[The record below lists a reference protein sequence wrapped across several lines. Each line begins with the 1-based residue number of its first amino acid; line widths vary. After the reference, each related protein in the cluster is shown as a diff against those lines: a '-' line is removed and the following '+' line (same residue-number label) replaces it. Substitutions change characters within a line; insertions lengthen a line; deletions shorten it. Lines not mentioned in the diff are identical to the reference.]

1 MVTEV
6 KIKLDTEFVEQL
18 DKLALSEFKT
28 REATIKSALVAYVER
43 HTKMVDIK
51 RLSTGKF
58 LNGELDFDDFA
69 RIVGYDNAI
78 LARDI
83 DQAMKESIVD
93 AKRDFALFH
102 RRTCCEESNFFR

>member
-6 KIKLDTEFVEQL
+6 KIELDTEFIGQL
-18 DKLALSEFKT
+18 DKLAQSEFKT
-28 REATIKSALVAYVER
+28 RESIIKNALVAYVER
-43 HTKMVDIK
+43 YTKMVDIK
-51 RLSTGKF
+51 RLATGKF

-83 DQAMKESIVD
+83 DQAMKESISD
-93 AKRDFALFH
+93 AKRDFAPK
-102 RRTCCEESNFFR
+102 ESGQAC

>member
-6 KIKLDTEFVEQL
+6 KIEFDTEFIEQL
-18 DKLALSEFKT
+18 DKLAQSEFKT
-28 REATIKSALVAYVER
+28 RESVIKSALAAYIER
-43 HTKMVDIK
+43 YTKMVDIK
-51 RLSTGKF
+51 RLATGKF
-58 LNGELDFDDFA
+58 LNGDLDFDDFA

-93 AKRDFALFH
+93 AKKDFAF
-102 RRTCCEESNFFR
+102 